1 MEEEMTHALISLPPC
16 GKTFPPFWSQSLVF
30 CKYLHS
36 LLLIMAVVEK
46 RYFCMQKNLN
56 IFP

>member
-1 MEEEMTHALISLPPC
+1 MEEEMMHVPISLPPR
-16 GKTFPPFWSQSLVF
+16 GKTFPPFWSRSPVF

-36 LLLIMAVVEK
+36 LLQIIAAVEK
-46 RYFCMQKNLN
+46 RYFCIQKNLN